1 MALEP
6 FSHWKDKVTTA
17 LIALLASILGMFGM
31 NVFNDFKDTQK
42 VTVIN
47 ASKILEQGKDVQFLK
62 ENIAE
67 IKDNTKKISDKLD
80 DLLVQR
86 K

>member
-1 MALEP
+1 
-6 FSHWKDKVTTA
+6 
-17 LIALLASILGMFGM
+17 MFGM
-31 NVFNDFKDTQK
+31 NVFNDFKETQK

-62 ENIAE
+62 ENISE
-67 IKDNTKKISDKLD
+67 IKDNTKKISDKID

>member
-31 NVFNDFKDTQK
+31 NVFNDFKETQK

-67 IKDNTKKISDKLD
+67 IKDNTKKISDKID